1 MELQAGWLGDR
12 EEGVSGTSLLIW
24 GLGPGVKRACAS
36 NSEERNNQYIEGRGM
51 DVQERHP

>member
-36 NSEERNNQYIEGRGM
+36 NSEERSNQYIEGRGM